1 MASTQQ
7 HSEDQPAKLT
17 WRQIRERIEQAGVS
31 DTDEIDCIEISW
43 GTLDQL
49 SFTKDQDFGW
59 QIRQSC

>member
-1 MASTQQ
+1 MAVSKL
-7 HSEDQPAKLT
+7 HIEDQPAKLT
-17 WRQIRERIEQAGVS
+17 WREIRERIEQAGVS
-31 DTDEIDCIEISW
+31 DADEIDCIEISW